1 MHPNEELL
9 NNFYAAF
16 AQGDHATM
24 AQSYADDA
32 TFRDPVFRD
41 LNADEARAMWKMFTT
56 SGNDIDVTFGGVE
69 ADDARGTARWEAVY
83 AFPKTGRKVH
93 NKIEASFEFADGK
106 ISSHTDKFDFYKWTR
121 MALGP
126 VGTILGWTPI
136 VQNQVRS
143 QAKSQ
148 LDRFRKEGP
157 PPAK

>member
-1 MHPNEELL
+1 MHPNAELL
-9 NNFYAAF
+9 RDFYSAF
-16 AQGDHATM
+16 ASGDHATM
-24 AQSYADDA
+24 AQSYAGDA
-32 TFRDPVFRD
+32 SFKDPVFKD
-41 LNADEARAMWKMFTT
+41 LNAEEVRAMWEMFCT
-56 SGNDIDVTFGGVE
+56 SGNDVDVTFGGIE
-69 ADDARGTARWEAVY
+69 ADDTRGSAKWEAVY

-106 ISSHTDKFDFYKWTR
+106 ISRHTDSFDFYKWTR

-148 LDRFRKEGP
+148 LDRFRAEGP
-157 PPAK
+157 AASS